1 MWRYSQAPGAAAAGA
16 RSLDC
21 GGSRCASTAVA
32 AAAPQQAPLVLGV
45 ASRRARR
52 RCWVCTPLLSTRV
65 LPCRAVLQEHELS
78 ILSVISEADVGQ
90 DAADQVGLLVSR
102 NQQV

>member
-1 MWRYSQAPGAAAAGA
+1 M
-16 RSLDC
+16 
-21 GGSRCASTAVA
+21 
-32 AAAPQQAPLVLGV
+32 
-45 ASRRARR
+45 
-52 RCWVCTPLLSTRV
+52 